1 MDIKFPIEEND
12 ISGFSRVDIVASAK
26 QKLKNIILTNPGE
39 RVMIPN
45 FGVGLKR
52 YLFSQLPNGERTV
65 RDASELKARILNQT
79 SQYAPNIGIV
89 SIDVMVTEEYKVNIK
104 IVYNVNN
111 MVSDTLEIVA

>member
-12 ISGFSRVDIVASAK
+12 ISGFSRVDVIKSAK

-39 RVMIPN
+39 RIMLPN
-45 FGVGLKR
+45 FGVGIKR
-52 YLFSQLPNGERTV
+52 YLFSQLPNGEKTV
-65 RDASELKARILNQT
+65 RNASELKTRILNQV

-89 SIDVMVTEEYKVNIK
+89 SIDVEVLEDYKASIK

-111 MVSDTLEIVA
+111 LVSDTLEIVA